1 MRTVA
6 LDVHK
11 RFAEVAVHEDGGLRR
26 LGRIETAQLRVFA
39 QSLGPQDHV
48 VLESTAMTW
57 AIAELLAEHAGR
69 VTVSN
74 PMRTR
79 AIASAKVKTDKI
91 DAKVL
96 AQLGAADFLPE
107 VWAPDEVTRALRRR
121 VAHRSSLVRQR
132 TRLRNQ
138 VHAVLA
144 RNLIDAP
151 VTDVFGQ
158 GGRRWLADV
167 ALPEHEREQVD
178 SNLRLHDA
186 LDIEVKLVERQLAEQ
201 ALARRDVRH
210 LMTIPGV
217 GAITALALAVIG
229 DVTRFPSP
237 RQLVGYLA
245 GSAGPSV
252 RRQSGAPRSHLARRP
267 GARSRAAHRGGTHR
281 DPHPR
286 PAARLSRPHRDTPRQ
301 ADRALR
307 DRAQARRAGLA
318 FADQGRGLPLR
329 RADDHPAQAAHAAA
343 QGQRQRP
350 EDQPRRRDQAQGARA
365 PLPRGGRAQL
375 PTLRRPESSTRR
387 GCRQRGHDCQG
398 RQSARRCAASS
409 TVPHG
414 LLFSYGVTRARKDSY
429 TQRLTFSSVCEGW
442 LPQDGWC
449 AAPEPRSRIERARCQ
464 AGAHSEIAD
473 LG

>member
-11 RFAEVAVHEDGGLRR
+11 RFAEVAVYEDGGLRR
-26 LGRIETAQLRVFA
+26 LGRIETAQLREFA
-39 QSLGPQDHV
+39 ESLGPADHV

-107 VWAPDEVTRALRRR
+107 VWAPDEATRALRRR
-121 VAHRSSLVRQR
+121 IAHRCSLVRQR

-138 VHAVLA
+138 IHAVLT

-158 GGRRWLADV
+158 GGRRWLAEV
-167 ALPEHEREQVD
+167 KLPVHEREAVD

-186 LDIEVKLVERQLAEQ
+186 LDGEVELVERGLAEQ
-201 ALARRDVRH
+201 ALADPRVRR

-217 GAITALALAVIG
+217 GAITALALVAVIG

-237 RQLVGYLA
+237 RHLVGYL
-245 GSAGPSV
+245 GLDPRV
-252 RRQSGAPRSHLARRP
+252 RQSGEKAARHGHISRAGQAHARGLLIEAAHTAIRTPGPLRAFHARIAARRGKQIAICATARKLAVLAWHLLSKDEDYRY
-267 GARSRAAHRGGTHR
+267 GAPTITQRKLRNLQRKADDQGPKISLAGETKRKVLERRFLEEAERNYRNYVATKTARGAGAATGDTTVQAVK
-281 DPHPR
+281 
-286 PAARLSRPHRDTPRQ
+286 AANDARQ
-301 ADRALR
+301 APQSPDACSSRSGSPAP
-307 DRAQARRAGLA
+307 QEI
-318 FADQGRGLPLR
+318 LP
-329 RADDHPAQAAHAAA
+329 PS
-343 QGQRQRP
+343 P
-350 EDQPRRRDQAQGARA
+350 
-365 PLPRGGRAQL
+365 
-375 PTLRRPESSTRR
+375 
-387 GCRQRGHDCQG
+387 
-398 RQSARRCAASS
+398 
-409 TVPHG
+409 
-414 LLFSYGVTRARKDSY
+414 
-429 TQRLTFSSVCEGW
+429 
-442 LPQDGWC
+442 
-449 AAPEPRSRIERARCQ
+449 
-464 AGAHSEIAD
+464 
-473 LG
+473 

>member
-11 RFAEVAVHEDGGLRR
+11 RFAEVAVHEDGALRR
-26 LGRIETAQLRVFA
+26 LGRIETAQLRLFA

-121 VAHRSSLVRQR
+121 VAHRSSLVCQR

-167 ALPEHEREQVD
+167 VLPAHEREQVD

-186 LDIEVKLVERQLAEQ
+186 LDVEVKLVERQLAEH

-217 GAITALALAVIG
+217 GAITALALVAVIG
-229 DVTRFPSP
+229 DATRFPNP
-237 RQLVGYLA
+237 RHLVGYL
-245 GSAGPSV
+245 GLDPRV
-252 RRQSGAPRSHLARRP
+252 RQSGDKAARH
-267 GARSRAAHRGGTHR
+267 GHISRAGQAH
-281 DPHPR
+281 
-286 PAARLSRPHRDTPRQ
+286 A
-301 ADRALR
+301 
-307 DRAQARRAGLA
+307 
-318 FADQGRGLPLR
+318 RGLLVEAAHTAIRTPGPLR
-329 RADDHPAQAAHAAA
+329 AFHARIA
-343 QGQRQRP
+343 
-350 EDQPRRRDQAQGARA
+350 
-365 PLPRGGRAQL
+365 
-375 PTLRRPESSTRR
+375 TRR
-387 GCRQRGHDCQG
+387 GKQIALCATARKLAVLAWHLLSKDEDYRYGAPTINQRKLRALQRKAGDNGPKISLAGETKRRVLERRFLEEAERNYQHYVAQK
-398 RQSARRCAASS
+398 ARR
-409 TVPHG
+409 G
-414 LLFSYGVTRARKDSY
+414 
-429 TQRLTFSSVCEGW
+429 
-442 LPQDGWC
+442 
-449 AAPEPRSRIERARCQ
+449 
-464 AGAHSEIAD
+464 AGAANRDTTVETVKAANDARQAPQSPAACSSRTGSPAPNRILAPNP
-473 LG
+473 